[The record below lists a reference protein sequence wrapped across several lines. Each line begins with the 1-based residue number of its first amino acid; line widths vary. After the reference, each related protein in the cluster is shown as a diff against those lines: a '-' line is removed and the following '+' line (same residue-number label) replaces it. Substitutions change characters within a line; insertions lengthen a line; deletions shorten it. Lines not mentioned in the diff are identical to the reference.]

1 MSVIIRMASSTP
13 DPWAEVSAGAPRHI
27 LDVVDATVSLHRALD
42 DEPLTTRS
50 SMDVSSEMDGTGGP
64 RRRSFGEWI
73 ARKLAGD
80 EPPPSGPVR
89 EISDDRLELTAPHTV
104 LTFSASWCGPC
115 RMLRPI
121 IDELAVEHDEHE
133 DLDFVRLDVDANP
146 GVAAQYRVMSVPTVV
161 VVDAAG
167 AEDGRLRGLVPKR
180 DLDAFI
186 TQFC

>member
-1 MSVIIRMASSTP
+1 MDESSDANEAS
-13 DPWAEVSAGAPRHI
+13 
-27 LDVVDATVSLHRALD
+27 
-42 DEPLTTRS
+42 
-50 SMDVSSEMDGTGGP
+50 GP

-73 ARKLAGD
+73 ARRLAGD
-80 EPPPSGPVR
+80 EPPPTGPVR
-89 EISDDRLELTAPHTV
+89 EISDDRLELAVDHTV

-121 IDELAVEHDEHE
+121 IDELAVEHDEHD
-133 DLDFVRLDVDANP
+133 DLEFVRVDVDANP
-146 GVAAQYRVMSVPTVV
+146 GVASRYNVMSVPTVV

-186 TQFC
+186 AQFR